1 MQKTNILVAGIG
13 GVGGF
18 FGGLLAK
25 QYEND
30 EKVEVNFLARGAHL
44 TAIREKGLKVL
55 VRGESFIARPYIAT
69 DNPSEIGMADYIIIS
84 TKSYDLESV
93 IHQLKPCI
101 NKDTIILP
109 LLNGVD
115 SKNIISKLLPENLIL
130 DGCVYIVSR
139 LKETGVVENSGN
151 IQSLYF
157 GLDNFEHKKL
167 RLLESIMIEAGIEV
181 QNALQI
187 SSIIWTKFI
196 FISPTASA
204 TSYFDQSIG
213 TVLAEEDKFQF
224 ISILIKEIIQLA
236 KAKKIMLSEDI
247 YEKTF
252 AVLQSMSY
260 ETTSSMHVDFQKK
273 NGINELESLTNY
285 VILEAKKYGVQTPFY
300 EKVYEKLKNSNE
312 LVVNL

>member
-25 QYEND
+25 QYENA
-30 EKVEVNFLARGAHL
+30 ERVEVNFLARGAHL
-44 TAIREKGLKVL
+44 AAIQEKGLKIL
-55 VRGESFIARPYIAT
+55 VRGESFMAHPYIAT
-69 DNPSEIGMADYIIIS
+69 DDPSELGIADYVIVS

-115 SKNIISKLLPENLIL
+115 SKNLISRILPENLVL

-139 LKETGVVENSGN
+139 LKDTGIIENSGN
-151 IQSLYF
+151 IQLLYF
-157 GLDNFEHKKL
+157 GLDNFEHEKL
-167 RLLESIMIEAGIEV
+167 KLLESIMIKAGIEV
-181 QNALQI
+181 QNSVQI

-204 TSYFDQSIG
+204 TSYFNQSIG
-213 TVLAEEDKFQF
+213 AVLVEEDKFQF
-224 ISILIKEIIQLA
+224 ISSLIKEIIQLA
-236 KAKKIMLSEDI
+236 KAKKVMLSEDI

-252 AVLQSMSY
+252 AILQSMSY

-273 NGINELESLTNY
+273 NGINELESITNY
-285 VILEAKKYGVQTPFY
+285 VILESKKYGVQTPFY
-300 EKVYEKLKNSNE
+300 EKVYEKLKKQ
-312 LVVNL
+312 

>member
-44 TAIREKGLKVL
+44 AAIREKGLKVL

-139 LKETGVVENSGN
+139 LKETGVIENSGN

-167 RLLESIMIEAGIEV
+167 RLLEAIMVEAGIEV

-224 ISILIKEIIQLA
+224 ISSLIKEIIQLA

-247 YEKTF
+247 YEKTL

-300 EKVYEKLKNSNE
+300 EMVYEKLNRINE
-312 LVVNL
+312 LVVHS